1 MWRSEEN
8 APTSA
13 GSTVFKDDRK
23 QAYLNPN
30 GSDRPLVGPIS
41 GNLCCFRSRF
51 MRRQTK
57 SAQNVRRGRSPDR
70 MACLMFGGL

>member
-30 GSDRPLVGPIS
+30 GSDRPLVSPIS
-41 GNLCCFRSRF
+41 E
-51 MRRQTK
+51 
-57 SAQNVRRGRSPDR
+57 
-70 MACLMFGGL
+70 